1 MTNHAARLY
10 AVALALA
17 VLFVTWAVVAARPWA
32 ATAAERDPRI
42 VALERREAQLRRK
55 SVRVERR
62 VQRRFAAYEKRLRKR
77 KREIA
82 AIQAANAGAAA
93 APVSV
98 PAASP
103 AAAPAAAPP
112 LVSVVSVPPVTSS
125 ESS

>member
-62 VQRRFAAYEKRLRKR
+62 VQRRFAAYEKRRRMR

-82 AIQAANAGAAA
+82 AIQAANAEAAA
-93 APVSV
+93 APVSA

-112 LVSVVSVPPVTSS
+112 PVSVVSVPPVTSS

>member
-62 VQRRFAAYEKRLRKR
+62 VQRRFAAYEKRLRMR

-82 AIQAANAGAAA
+82 AIQAANAEAAA
-93 APVSV
+93 AAVSA

-112 LVSVVSVPPVTSS
+112 PVSVVSVPPVTSS

>member
-17 VLFVTWAVVAARPWA
+17 VLFLTWAVVAGRAWA
-32 ATAAERDPRI
+32 ATAAETDPRI
-42 VALERREAQLRRK
+42 AALERREAQLRRK

-62 VQRRFAAYEKRLRKR
+62 VQRRFVAYEKRLRKR

-82 AIQAANAGAAA
+82 AVQAANADAAA
-93 APVSV
+93 APVSA
-98 PAASP
+98 PAV
-103 AAAPAAAPP
+103 APAAAPP
-112 LVSVVSVPPVTSS
+112 SVSVVSVPPVTSS

>member
-62 VQRRFAAYEKRLRKR
+62 VQRRFAAYEKRLRIR

-82 AIQAANAGAAA
+82 AIQAANAEAAA
-93 APVSV
+93 APVSA

-112 LVSVVSVPPVTSS
+112 PVSVVSVPPVTSS

>member
-112 LVSVVSVPPVTSS
+112 PVSVVSVPPVTSS

>member
-77 KREIA
+77 KREIT

-112 LVSVVSVPPVTSS
+112 PVSVVSVPPVTSS

>member
-82 AIQAANAGAAA
+82 AIQAANAEAAA
-93 APVSV
+93 APVSA

-112 LVSVVSVPPVTSS
+112 PVSVVSVPPVTSS

>member
-82 AIQAANAGAAA
+82 AIQAANAEAAA
-93 APVSV
+93 APVSA
-98 PAASP
+98 PAARP

-112 LVSVVSVPPVTSS
+112 PVSVVAVPPGPSS

>member
-62 VQRRFAAYEKRLRKR
+62 VQRRFAAYEKRLRMR

-82 AIQAANAGAAA
+82 AIQAANAEAAA
-93 APVSV
+93 APVSA

-112 LVSVVSVPPVTSS
+112 PVSVVSVPPGTSA
-125 ESS
+125 ERA